1 MQATIYHRATA
12 CSLFLTEEQH
22 VRLDQSLVDAA
33 RELLERRFPGE
44 EGIAEAMYTADG
56 AVLTSVFF
64 EPEWGSGMLCAETG
78 AICEAEKLGK
88 RVAAS
93 VCVSRLSGEDP
104 MLILTPCG
112 ICQERLFHWGPD
124 VEVAVPDPMDGQDP
138 ERSPAIL
145 LGERVRRDLK
155 RFAKGLALL
164 RTALSAVS
172 FLAES

>member
-1 MQATIYHRATA
+1 
-12 CSLFLTEEQH
+12 

-44 EGIAEAMYTADG
+44 EGIAAAMYTADG

-124 VEVAVPDPMDGQDP
+124 VEVAVPDPSDP
-138 ERSPAIL
+138 TRWMARTL
-145 LGERVRRDLK
+145 RDVQPYYWVNA
-155 RFAKGLALL
+155 FEG
-164 RTALSAVS
+164 T
-172 FLAES
+172 